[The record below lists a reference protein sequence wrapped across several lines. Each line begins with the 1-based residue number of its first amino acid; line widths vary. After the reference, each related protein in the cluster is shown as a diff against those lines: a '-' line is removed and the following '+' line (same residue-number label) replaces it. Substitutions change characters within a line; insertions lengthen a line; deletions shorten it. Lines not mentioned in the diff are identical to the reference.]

1 MKRILF
7 MFMVAILVLGTIM
20 DCGKSENKYVG
31 KYVSEQTVFDPS
43 SMKQVHQIL
52 EIKKDGT
59 WAISPGGSGG
69 EWKIDEDGIVLY
81 IEKTR
86 IPHMIGQIEGKK
98 LINRLHG
105 ETFAKQN

>member
-1 MKRILF
+1 MKRVL
-7 MFMVAILVLGTIM
+7 FMVAILVLGTII

-69 EWKIDEDGIVLY
+69 EWKIDKDGIVLY
-81 IEKTR
+81 VGKSR
-86 IPHMIGQIEGKK
+86 IPEIIGQIEGKK
-98 LINRLHG
+98 LINRLRG
-105 ETFAKQN
+105 ESFVKQN